1 MVLGSETSDA
11 NYFIG
16 VEMLTEDTAEAKGWL
31 SSGQLREDVFTLL
44 RVYLGCDYDAS
55 LTLTIPMNL
64 APLPRMG
71 DPLLM
76 AGYNVMLGLREDNLD
91 ERPEK
96 VTMKLGRIRDKS
108 KLQKH

>member
-96 VTMKLGRIRDKS
+96 
-108 KLQKH
+108 